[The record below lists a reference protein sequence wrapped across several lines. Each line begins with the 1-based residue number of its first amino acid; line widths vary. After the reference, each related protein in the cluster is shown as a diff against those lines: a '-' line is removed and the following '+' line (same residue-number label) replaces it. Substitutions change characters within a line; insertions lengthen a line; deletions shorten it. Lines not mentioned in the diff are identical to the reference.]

1 MKIPAT
7 VITGF
12 LGSGKTTLIRNLLE
26 NANGRRFALIVN
38 EFGDVGVDGDLLS
51 DCGEEACKPGDIVE
65 LANGCLCCTVADDF
79 LPTMTALLDRPD
91 PPEHILIETSG
102 LALPKPLLKAF
113 TWPSVKT
120 LTSVDAVIALV
131 DCAAV
136 AEGRFAPDHDALEAQ
151 RQADD
156 ALDHESPLEEL
167 FEEQLNSADLI
178 VLTKTDLVD
187 ADTLAR
193 VEAEVRRQARPQAR
207 LLRVAHGQAAS
218 SAILG
223 LGMAAEDDLD
233 TRPSHH
239 EDHDEHDHD
248 DFASVVLAPQ
258 PFASVNEVT
267 RLVRNAI
274 ERNDLLRVKGT
285 VRIADKPMRLVVQ
298 AAGPRL
304 ETYFDKP
311 WGEGEQP
318 RLVAIAAAQT
328 DWAAV
333 EAALGTVQP
342 AAGAVA

>member
-1 MKIPAT
+1 MKVPAT

-12 LGSGKTTLIRNLLE
+12 LGSGKTTLIRHLLE
-26 NANGRRFALIVN
+26 NNNGRRFALIVN
-38 EFGDVGVDGDLLS
+38 EFGDVGVDADLLA
-51 DCGEEACKPGDIVE
+51 DCGEEACAPGDIVE

-102 LALPKPLLKAF
+102 LALPKPLVKAF
-113 TWPSVKT
+113 NWPTVKP
-120 LTSVDAVIALV
+120 LASVDAVVALV

-167 FEEQLNSADLI
+167 FEEQLGSADLI

-187 ADTLAR
+187 METLAQ
-193 VEAEVRRQARPQAR
+193 VEAEVKREARPAAR
-207 LLRVAHGQAAS
+207 LLRVARGKAAP
-218 SAILG
+218 SALLG
-223 LGMAAEDDLD
+223 LGMAAEEDLAS
-233 TRPSHH
+233 RPSHH

-248 DFASVVLAPQ
+248 DFASVVLTPR
-258 PFASVNEVT
+258 PFDHLNQVN
-267 RLVRNAI
+267 RLIRNAI
-274 ERNDLLRVKGT
+274 ETHDLYRLKGT
-285 VRIADKPMRLVVQ
+285 IRVTGKPMRLVVQ

-311 WGEGEQP
+311 WTDGEQP
-318 RLVAIAAAQT
+318 QLVAIGAAGT

-333 EAALGTVQP
+333 EAALCQSAE
-342 AAGAVA
+342 AAV

>member
-1 MKIPAT
+1 MKVPAT

-12 LGSGKTTLIRNLLE
+12 LGSGKTTLIRHLLE
-26 NANGRRFALIVN
+26 NNNGRRFALIVN
-38 EFGDVGVDGDLLS
+38 EFGDVGVDADLLS
-51 DCGEEACKPGDIVE
+51 DCGEEACAPGDIVE

-102 LALPKPLLKAF
+102 LALPKPLVKAF
-113 TWPSVKT
+113 NWPTVKP
-120 LTSVDAVIALV
+120 LASVDAVVALV

-167 FEEQLNSADLI
+167 FEEQLGSADLI

-187 ADTLAR
+187 METLAQ
-193 VEAEVRRQARPQAR
+193 VEAEVKREARPAAR
-207 LLRVAHGQAAS
+207 LLRVARGKAAP
-218 SAILG
+218 SALLG
-223 LGMAAEDDLD
+223 LGMAAEEDLAS
-233 TRPSHH
+233 RPSHH

-248 DFASVVLAPQ
+248 DFASVVLTPP
-258 PFASVNEVT
+258 PFDHLNQVN
-267 RLVRNAI
+267 RLIRNAV
-274 ERNDLLRVKGT
+274 ETHDLYRLKGT
-285 VRIADKPMRLVVQ
+285 IRVTGKPMRLVVQ

-311 WGEGEQP
+311 WTDGEQP
-318 RLVAIAAAQT
+318 QLVAIGAAGT

-333 EAALGTVQP
+333 EAALCQSAE
-342 AAGAVA
+342 AAV

>member
-1 MKIPAT
+1 MKVPAT

-12 LGSGKTTLIRNLLE
+12 LGSGKTTLIRHLLE
-26 NANGRRFALIVN
+26 NNNGRRFALIVN
-38 EFGDVGVDGDLLS
+38 EFGDVGVDADLLA
-51 DCGEEACKPGDIVE
+51 DCGEEACAPGDIVE

-102 LALPKPLLKAF
+102 LALPKPLVKAF
-113 TWPSVKT
+113 NWPTVKP
-120 LTSVDAVIALV
+120 LASVDAVVALV

-136 AEGRFAPDHDALEAQ
+136 AEGRFAPDHEALEAQ

-167 FEEQLNSADLI
+167 FEEQLGSADLI

-187 ADTLAR
+187 METLAQ
-193 VEAEVRRQARPQAR
+193 VEAEVKREARPAAR
-207 LLRVAHGQAAS
+207 LLRVARGKAAP
-218 SAILG
+218 SALLG
-223 LGMAAEDDLD
+223 LGMAAEEDLAS
-233 TRPSHH
+233 RPSHH

-248 DFASVVLAPQ
+248 DFASVVLTPP
-258 PFASVNEVT
+258 PFDHLNQVN
-267 RLVRNAI
+267 RLIRNAV
-274 ERNDLLRVKGT
+274 ETHDLYRLKGT
-285 VRIADKPMRLVVQ
+285 IRVTGKPMRLVVQ

-311 WGEGEQP
+311 WTDGEQP
-318 RLVAIAAAQT
+318 QLVAIGAAGT

-333 EAALGTVQP
+333 EAALCQSAE
-342 AAGAVA
+342 AAV